1 MPLRLKSPREGKTP
15 NYYVR
20 GTYYGER
27 INCST
32 GTPDRAK
39 ARKFLERIKSDIE
52 RGAYTPAGSL
62 TFARAAISYINA
74 GGEATYIGRL
84 GEYFGTMPAVMI
96 DQEAIDAAAV
106 ALYPDASAAT
116 RNRQVYTP
124 ISAILKHAKIK
135 FEVKRPKGAQGKIKT
150 EWIWEDDADRLFDEA
165 ERIDPELRT
174 LIVTLT
180 YTGLRL
186 SECFRLKVDDV
197 RLAENFAFVGKTK
210 NDNPRSVYLPPALVD
225 ELRAH
230 PRGML
235 RPQERLFRFRKNGHF
250 YTLFK
255 RAKVA
260 AGMPTVTPH
269 TLRHTFATWMRRHA
283 KLDAKGLVAAGVWAD
298 EKSAARYQHVVVSE
312 EAQRADLLPVPK
324 RGKRVDLA

>member
-1 MPLRLKSPREGKTP
+1 MPINLKPPRAGKTP
-15 NYYVR
+15 NYSIR
-20 GTYYGER
+20 GTYYGQR
-27 INCST
+27 VDCTT
-32 GTPDRAK
+32 GTADREK
-39 ARKFLERIKSDIE
+39 ARKFLKRVKDDIE
-52 RGAYTPAGSL
+52 RGAYTPAGSI
-62 TFARAAISYINA
+62 TFARAATSYINA
-74 GGEATYIGRL
+74 GGEHTYISKL
-84 GEYFGTMPAVMI
+84 AEYFGVTPAVLI

-106 ALYPDASAAT
+106 ALYPKASNAT

-135 FEVKRPKGAQGKIKT
+135 FEVKRPKGAQGKVLT
-150 EWIWEDDADRLFDEA
+150 EWIWEDDADRFFDEA
-165 ERIDPELRT
+165 EKVDQELRT
-174 LIVTLT
+174 LVVTLT

-186 SECFRLKVDDV
+186 SECLRLKIEDV
-197 RLAENFAFVGKTK
+197 RLAESFAFVGKTK
-210 NDNPRSVYLPPALVD
+210 NDIPRAVHLPPGLIE

-250 YTLFK
+250 YKLFK
-255 RAKVA
+255 LAKVA
-260 AGMPTVTPH
+260 AGMPTIKPH

-312 EAQRADLLPVPK
+312 EAQRSDLLPAPK
-324 RGKRVDLA
+324 RGNRVDNG